1 MRTRLVVLALLLA
14 AMCAVPFGA
23 GPVLAGEL
31 GERAREINQQA
42 LVFDAHCDTVMRILE
57 QGVDLGVRSDE
68 GHIDIP
74 RAREGG
80 LNVQVFAMWVEP
92 DFWPHRAAFR
102 TLRYT
107 DAMYRTI
114 EKHSDKLGLAL
125 TVRDARRLVKQGKL
139 AVFLGI
145 EGGHAIEDSLATL
158 RMFHRLG
165 VRVMTLTWW
174 NNTNWADGSGD
185 KPKHHGL
192 TEFGEQVV
200 REMNRLGMVI
210 DVSHVSDETF
220 YDVLRVTTKPV
231 MASHSCTRS
240 ICKHHR
246 NLSDKMLKALAKNG
260 GVIGINYYLG
270 FLDPEVSRQEE
281 KRWKALEPRLQE
293 LNRKYKNDRKTLTE
307 KRREL
312 YRSHQRKP
320 IRVPIDRLIEHIDH
334 VVKVAG
340 VDHVGL
346 GSDFDGCSIT
356 PTGLDDV
363 SDLPL
368 ITEKLLEG
376 GYSQEDIRKILGG
389 NLLRVFEA
397 ALGE

>member
-1 MRTRLVVLALLLA
+1 MKTIFIALILLLSCPA
-14 AMCAVPFGA
+14 
-23 GPVLAGEL
+23 LAGDL
-31 GERAREINQQA
+31 GKKAQEINQRA

-57 QGVDLGVRSDE
+57 KGVDLGVRSKE

-74 RAREGG
+74 RARQGG
-80 LNVQVFAMWVEP
+80 LNVQVFAMWIEP

-102 TLRYT
+102 TLQYA
-107 DAMYRTI
+107 DAMFRTLK
-114 EKHSDKLGLAL
+114 KHSGKLGLAL
-125 TVRDARRLVKQGKL
+125 TAKDARRLVKDGKL

-174 NNTNWADGSGD
+174 HNTNWADGSGD
-185 KPKHHGL
+185 KPKHKGL
-192 TEFGEQVV
+192 TKFGVEVV

-210 DVSHVSDETF
+210 DVSHVSDDTF
-220 YDVLRVTTKPV
+220 YDVLKVTTKPV
-231 MASHSCTRS
+231 IASHSCVRA
-240 ICKHHR
+240 ICDHHR

-270 FLDPEVSRQEE
+270 FLDPEVNRREE
-281 KRWKALEPRLQE
+281 ALWKKLDPEMEKLKK
-293 LNRKYKNDRKTLTE
+293 KYKNDRKTLVK

-312 YRSHQRKP
+312 FRKYRTKP
-320 IRVPIDRLIEHIDH
+320 PAVPIDRLIDHIDH

-356 PTGLDDV
+356 PQGLNDV

-368 ITEKLLEG
+368 ITEKLLEK
-376 GYSQEDIRKILGG
+376 GYSEKNIEKILGG
-389 NLLRVFEA
+389 NMLRVFEA
-397 ALGE
+397 AIGE

>member
-1 MRTRLVVLALLLA
+1 LLLLVA
-14 AMCAVPFGA
+14 C
-23 GPVLAGEL
+23 PVLAGDFTKQ
-31 GERAREINQQA
+31 ARQINQKV
-42 LVFDAHCDTVMRILE
+42 LVFDAHCDTAMRLLE
-57 QGVDLGVRSDE
+57 QGVDLGVRSKE
-68 GHIDIP
+68 GHIDVP

-80 LNVQVFAMWVEP
+80 LNVQVFAMWIEP
-92 DFWPHRAAFR
+92 DFWPHRSVFR
-102 TLRYT
+102 TLQYA
-107 DAMYRTI
+107 DAMFRTLG
-114 EKHSDKLGLAL
+114 KHSGKLGLAL
-125 TVRDARRLVKQGKL
+125 TAKDARRLVKAGKL

-174 NNTNWADGSGD
+174 NNTDWADGSGD

-192 TEFGEQVV
+192 TDFGRQVV

-210 DVSHVSDETF
+210 DVSHVSDKTF
-220 YDVLRVTTKPV
+220 FDVLKVTTRPV
-231 MASHSCTRS
+231 IASHSCVRA
-240 ICKHHR
+240 ICDHHR
-246 NLSDKMLKALAKNG
+246 NLSDEMLKALAKNG

-270 FLDPEVSRQEE
+270 FLDPEVNRQEE
-281 KRWKALEPRLQE
+281 ALWKKLDPELEKLE
-293 LNRKYKNDRKTLTE
+293 KKYKNDRKTLVQ

-312 YRSHQRKP
+312 FRSYRTNPPK
-320 IRVPIDRLIEHIDH
+320 VPIDRLIDHIDH

-356 PTGLDDV
+356 PEGLDDV

-368 ITEKLLEG
+368 ITEKLLQR
-376 GYSQEDIRKILGG
+376 GYSQKDTEKILGG

-397 ALGE
+397 AIGE

>member
-1 MRTRLVVLALLLA
+1 MRTISIVLVLLL
-14 AMCAVPFGA
+14 C
-23 GPVLAGEL
+23 GPVLAGDL
-31 GERAREINQQA
+31 GKKARQINQKA
-42 LVFDAHCDTVMRILE
+42 LVFDGHCDTVMRILE
-57 QGVDLGVRSDE
+57 QDVDLGVRSKE

-80 LNVQVFAMWVEP
+80 LNVQVFAMWIEP

-102 TLRYT
+102 TLQYA
-107 DAMYRTI
+107 DAMYRTLK
-114 EKHSDKLGLAL
+114 KHSDKLGLAL
-125 TVRDARRLVKQGKL
+125 TAKDARRLVKAGKL

-185 KPKHHGL
+185 KPVHHGL
-192 TEFGEQVV
+192 TDFGKQVV

-220 YDVLRVTTKPV
+220 YDVLEVTTKPV
-231 MASHSCTRS
+231 IASHSCVRA
-240 ICKHHR
+240 ICNHHR

-270 FLDPEVSRQEE
+270 FLDPEVNRQEE
-281 KRWKALEPRLQE
+281 ALWKKLDPEIEKLEK
-293 LNRKYKNDRKTLTE
+293 KYKDDRKTLVK

-312 YRSHQRKP
+312 FKSYRKKP
-320 IRVPIDRLIEHIDH
+320 PKVPIDRLIEHIDH

-356 PTGLDDV
+356 PQGLDDV

-368 ITEKLLEG
+368 ITEKLLEK
-376 GYSQEDIRKILGG
+376 GYSEKNIEKILGG

-397 ALGE
+397 AIGE

>member
-1 MRTRLVVLALLLA
+1 
-14 AMCAVPFGA
+14 MCAVPFGTC
-23 GPVLAGEL
+23 PVLAGDLEKK
-31 GERAREINQQA
+31 AQQINQKA
-42 LVFDAHCDTVMRILE
+42 FVFDAHCDTVMRILE
-57 QGVDLGVRSDE
+57 QGVDIGVRSKE

-74 RAREGG
+74 RMKEGG
-80 LNVQVFAMWVEP
+80 LNALVFAMWVEP

-102 TLRYT
+102 TLEYADT
-107 DAMYRTI
+107 LVRTI
-114 EKHSDKLGLAL
+114 DAHPKELGLAL
-125 TVRDARRLVKQGKL
+125 SVKDARRLTKEGKV

-174 NNTNWADGSGD
+174 HNTNWADGSGD
-185 KPKHHGL
+185 EPKHQGL
-192 TEFGEQVV
+192 TELGKQIV

-210 DVSHVSDETF
+210 DVSHASDKTF
-220 YDVLRVTTKPV
+220 FDVLEVTTKPV
-231 MASHSCTRS
+231 MASHSCVRA
-240 ICKHHR
+240 ICDHHR

-270 FLDPEVSRQEE
+270 FLDPEVNRREE
-281 KRWKALEPRLQE
+281 KLWKKLEPEFEKLKK
-293 LNRKYKNDRKTLTE
+293 KYKNDRKTFVT

-312 YRSHQRKP
+312 FRKHRTKP
-320 IRVPIDRLIEHIDH
+320 PPVPIDRLIEHIDH

-356 PTGLDDV
+356 PKGLDDV

-368 ITEKLLEG
+368 ITEKLLER
-376 GYSQEDIRKILGG
+376 GYSEKDIEKILGG

-397 ALGE
+397 ALGD

>member
-1 MRTRLVVLALLLA
+1 MRTRLVIFALLLT
-14 AMCAVPFGA
+14 C
-23 GPVLAGEL
+23 PVLAGDL
-31 GERAREINQQA
+31 QTKAKEINRQA
-42 LVFDAHCDTVMRILE
+42 LIFDAHCDTVMRILE
-57 QGVDLGVRSDE
+57 KGVDLGVRSKE

-80 LNVQVFAMWVEP
+80 LNAQVFAMWVEP

-102 TLRYT
+102 TLQYA
-107 DAMYRTI
+107 DAMYRTF
-114 EKHSDKLGLAL
+114 EKHPDKLGLAL
-125 TVRDARRLVKQGKL
+125 TVKDARRLVKNGKL

-174 NNTNWADGSGD
+174 HNTNWADGSGD

-192 TEFGEQVV
+192 TKFGVEVV
-200 REMNRLGMVI
+200 REMNRLGVVI
-210 DVSHVSDETF
+210 DVSHVSDDTF
-220 YDVLRVTTKPV
+220 YDVLKATTKPV
-231 MASHSCTRS
+231 IASHSCVRA

-270 FLDPEVSRQEE
+270 FLDPEVNRQEE
-281 KRWKALEPRLQE
+281 ALWKKLDPQIEKFKK
-293 LNRKYKNDRKTLTE
+293 KYANDRETFIK

-312 YRSHQRKP
+312 LRAYRKKP
-320 IRVPIDRLIEHIDH
+320 PKVPIDRLIDHIDH

-356 PTGLDDV
+356 PEGLDDV
-363 SDLPL
+363 SDLPI
-368 ITEKLLEG
+368 ITEKLLER
-376 GYSQEDIRKILGG
+376 GYSQKDIEKILGG

>member
-1 MRTRLVVLALLLA
+1 MRKKFVYLLLASALLLPLA
-14 AMCAVPFGA
+14 AGA
-23 GPVLAGEL
+23 GDFTAK
-31 GERAREINQQA
+31 AQA
-42 LVFDAHCDTVMRILE
+42 LNQKAFVFDAHCDTVMRILE
-57 QGVDLGVRSDE
+57 KGVDLGVRSDE

-74 RAREGG
+74 RMQAGG
-80 LNVQVFAMWVEP
+80 LNAQVFAMWIEP
-92 DFWPHRAAFR
+92 DYWPHRAAFR
-102 TLRYT
+102 TLQFA
-107 DAMYRTI
+107 DAMFRTL
-114 EKHSDKLGLAL
+114 EKHPDKLGLAL
-125 TVRDARRLVKQGKL
+125 TVKDARRLVKAGKL

-185 KPKHHGL
+185 KPEHHGL
-192 TEFGEQVV
+192 TDFGKQVI
-200 REMNRLGMVI
+200 REMNRLGMLI

-220 YDVLRVTTKPV
+220 YDVLKVTTKPV
-231 MASHSCTRS
+231 MASHSCTRVL
-240 ICKHHR
+240 CKHHR

-270 FLDPEVSRQEE
+270 FLDPEVNRQEE
-281 KRWKALEPRLQE
+281 KRWKE
-293 LNRKYKNDRKTLTE
+293 LDPKIDKLKKKYKNDKKTFIE

-312 YRSHQRKP
+312 YRSHRRKP
-320 IRVPIDRLIEHIDH
+320 SKVPIDRLIDHIDH
-334 VVKVAG
+334 AVKVAG

-356 PTGLDDV
+356 PVGLDDV

-368 ITEKLLEG
+368 ITEKLLER
-376 GYSQEDIRKILGG
+376 GYSEKDLEKILGG
-389 NLLRVFEA
+389 NLLRVFA
-397 ALGE
+397 AAIGE

>member
-1 MRTRLVVLALLLA
+1 MRTRLVIIALLLS
-14 AMCAVPFGA
+14 C
-23 GPVLAGEL
+23 PVLAGDL
-31 GERAREINQQA
+31 GKKAKEINQRA
-42 LVFDAHCDTVMRILE
+42 FVFDAHCDTVMRILE
-57 QGVDLGVRSDE
+57 KGVDLGVRSDE

-80 LNVQVFAMWVEP
+80 LNAQVFAMWVEP

-102 TLRYT
+102 TLEFA
-107 DAMYRTI
+107 DAMYRTMK
-114 EKHSDKLGLAL
+114 KHPDKLGLAL
-125 TVRDARRLVKQGKL
+125 TVKDARRLVKEGKL

-145 EGGHAIEDSLATL
+145 EGGHAIEDSLAML

-174 NNTNWADGSGD
+174 HNTNWADGSGD
-185 KPKHHGL
+185 KPKHKGL
-192 TEFGEQVV
+192 TEFGVEVV
-200 REMNRLGMVI
+200 KEMNRLGMVI
-210 DVSHVSDETF
+210 DVSHVSDDTF
-220 YDVLRVTTKPV
+220 YDVLKVTTKPV

-270 FLDPEVSRQEE
+270 FLDPEANRREE
-281 KRWKALEPRLQE
+281 KLWKVLDPKLEE
-293 LNRKYKNDRKTLTE
+293 LKKKYKNDPKTLTI

-312 YRSHQRKP
+312 LRKYRKKP
-320 IRVPIDRLIEHIDH
+320 PVVPIDRLIEHIDH

-356 PTGLDDV
+356 PQGLDDI
-363 SDLPL
+363 SDLPI
-368 ITEKLLEG
+368 ITEKLLER
-376 GYSQEDIRKILGG
+376 GYSQKDIEKILGG

-397 ALGE
+397 AIGE

>member
-1 MRTRLVVLALLLA
+1 MRTIYIVLALLIA
-14 AMCAVPFGA
+14 WPA
-23 GPVLAGEL
+23 LAGDL
-31 GERAREINQQA
+31 GKQAQQINQKA
-42 LVFDAHCDTVMRILE
+42 FVFDAHCDTVMRILE
-57 QGVDLGVRSDE
+57 KGVDLGVRSKE

-80 LNVQVFAMWVEP
+80 LNAQVFAMWVEP

-102 TLRYT
+102 TLQFA
-107 DAMYRTI
+107 DAMYRTLH
-114 EKHSDKLGLAL
+114 KHPDKLGLAL
-125 TVRDARRLVKQGKL
+125 SVKDARRLVKEGKL

-145 EGGHAIEDSLATL
+145 EGGHAIEDSLAML

-174 NNTNWADGSGD
+174 HNTNWADGSGD

-192 TEFGEQVV
+192 TKFGVEVV

-220 YDVLRVTTKPV
+220 FDVLKATTKPV
-231 MASHSCTRS
+231 IASHSCVRS
-240 ICKHHR
+240 ICDHHR

-270 FLDPEVSRQEE
+270 FLDPEVNRQEE
-281 KRWKALEPRLQE
+281 ALWKKLDPQIEKLKK
-293 LNRKYKNDRKTLTE
+293 KYANDRETFIK

-312 YRSHQRKP
+312 FRSYRKKP
-320 IRVPIDRLIEHIDH
+320 PRVSIDRLIEHIDH

-356 PTGLDDV
+356 PQGLDDI
-363 SDLPL
+363 SDLPI
-368 ITEKLLEG
+368 ITEKLLERD
-376 GYSQEDIRKILGG
+376 YSQKDIEKILGG

-397 ALGE
+397 AIGE

>member
-1 MRTRLVVLALLLA
+1 MKTGTFQLVLLAFLLL
-14 AMCAVPFGA
+14 PKDGYA
-23 GPVLAGEL
+23 GDLTAK
-31 GERAREINQQA
+31 AQA
-42 LVFDAHCDTVMRILE
+42 LNQKAFVFDAHCDTVMRILE
-57 QGVDLGVRSDE
+57 KDVDIGVRSDE

-74 RAREGG
+74 RMRAGG
-80 LNVQVFAMWVEP
+80 LNAQVFAMWVEP
-92 DFWPHRAAFR
+92 EYWPHRAANR
-102 TLRYT
+102 TLQCT
-107 DAMYRTI
+107 DAIVRTI
-114 EKHSDKLGLAL
+114 EKHPDKLGLAL
-125 TVRDARRLVKQGKL
+125 TVEDARRIVKEGKV

-192 TEFGEQVV
+192 TEFGKQVV

-210 DVSHVSDETF
+210 DVSHASDDTF
-220 YDVLRVTTKPV
+220 YHVLKVTTKPV
-231 MASHSCTRS
+231 IASHSCTRS
-240 ICKHHR
+240 LCQHHR
-246 NLSDKMLKALAKNG
+246 NLSDKMLKDLAKNG
-260 GVIGINYYLG
+260 GVIGINYYLS
-270 FLDPEVSRQEE
+270 FLDLEANRQEE
-281 KRWKALEPRLQE
+281 KLWKE
-293 LNRKYKNDRKTLTE
+293 LDPKFEKLKKKYKNDKKTFIE

-312 YRSHQRKP
+312 YRSYLKKAP
-320 IRVPIDRLIEHIDH
+320 KVPIDRLIEHIDH
-334 VVKVAG
+334 AVKVAG

-346 GSDFDGCSIT
+346 GSDFDGCSVT
-356 PTGLDDV
+356 PVGLDDV

-368 ITEKLLEG
+368 ITEKLLER
-376 GYSQEDIRKILGG
+376 GYSEKDIQKILGG

>member
-1 MRTRLVVLALLLA
+1 MRTRLRYLAFILA
-14 AMCAVPFGA
+14 FWLSGA
-23 GPVLAGEL
+23 ALAGGL
-31 GERAREINQQA
+31 KDKARAINQEA

-57 QGVDLGVRSDE
+57 KGVDLGVRSDE

-74 RAREGG
+74 RMKEGG
-80 LNVQVFAMWVEP
+80 LNAQVFAMWVEP
-92 DFWPHRAAFR
+92 DYWPHRAVFR
-102 TLRYT
+102 TLQFA
-107 DAMYRTI
+107 DAMFRTLG
-114 EKHSDKLGLAL
+114 KHSDKLGLAL
-125 TVRDARRLVKQGKL
+125 TAKDARRIVKAGKV

-174 NNTNWADGSGD
+174 HNTNWADGSGD
-185 KPKHHGL
+185 KPQHHGL
-192 TEFGEQVV
+192 TEFGKQVV
-200 REMNRLGMVI
+200 REMNRLSMVI

-220 YDVLRVTTKPV
+220 YDVLKVTTKPV

-240 ICKHHR
+240 ICNHHR

-270 FLDPEVSRQEE
+270 FLDPEANRREE
-281 KRWKALEPRLQE
+281 KLWKVLDPKLEE
-293 LNRKYKNDRKTLTE
+293 LKKKYKNDPKTLMI

-312 YRSHQRKP
+312 FRKYRKKP
-320 IRVPIDRLIEHIDH
+320 PPVPIDRLIDHIDH

-356 PTGLDDV
+356 PEGLDDV

-368 ITEKLLEG
+368 ITEKLLER
-376 GYSQEDIRKILGG
+376 GYPVKDIEKILGG
-389 NLLRVFEA
+389 NLLRVFAA

>member
-1 MRTRLVVLALLLA
+1 MRTKFIVLVLLLA
-14 AMCAVPFGA
+14 CTAFA
-23 GPVLAGEL
+23 GDLEKQ
-31 GERAREINQQA
+31 ARQMNQKA

-57 QGVDLGVRSDE
+57 QNVNLGLRSKE

-80 LNVQVFAMWVEP
+80 LNVQVFAMWIEP

-102 TLRYT
+102 ALEYA
-107 DAMYRTI
+107 DAMFRTLK
-114 EKHSDKLGLAL
+114 KHSDKLGLAL
-125 TVRDARRLVKQGKL
+125 TAKDARRLVKEGKL

-185 KPKHHGL
+185 KPKHKGL
-192 TEFGEQVV
+192 TKFGVEVV
-200 REMNRLGMVI
+200 KEMNRLGMVI
-210 DVSHVSDETF
+210 DVSHVSDDTF
-220 YDVLRVTTKPV
+220 FDVLKVTTKPV
-231 MASHSCTRS
+231 IASHSCVRA

-246 NLSDKMLKALAKNG
+246 NLSDKMLKALAENG

-270 FLDPEVSRQEE
+270 FLDPEVNRQEE
-281 KRWKALEPRLQE
+281 ARWKALEPKLKK
-293 LNRKYKNDRKTLTE
+293 LNQKYKNDRKTLLE

-312 YRSHQRKP
+312 YSSHQRKP
-320 IRVPIDRLIEHIDH
+320 IRVPIDRLIDHIDH
-334 VVKVAG
+334 VVKAAG

-356 PTGLDDV
+356 PEGLDDV

-368 ITEKLLEG
+368 ITEKLLQR
-376 GYSQEDIRKILGG
+376 GYSQKDIEKILGG

-397 ALGE
+397 AIGE

>member
-1 MRTRLVVLALLLA
+1 MRTKIAALVLLLS
-14 AMCAVPFGA
+14 CS
-23 GPVLAGEL
+23 VLAGDLEKK
-31 GERAREINQQA
+31 AHQTNQKA

-57 QGVDLGVRSDE
+57 QNVDIGVRSKE

-80 LNVQVFAMWVEP
+80 LNVQVFAMWIEP

-102 TLRYT
+102 TLKYA
-107 DAMYRTI
+107 DAMFRTLK
-114 EKHSDKLGLAL
+114 KHSDKLGLAL
-125 TVRDARRLVKQGKL
+125 TVKDARRLVKDGKL

-174 NNTNWADGSGD
+174 HNTNWAGGSGG
-185 KPKHHGL
+185 KPKNQGL
-192 TEFGEQVV
+192 TDFGKKVV

-210 DVSHVSDETF
+210 DVSHVSDRTF
-220 YDVLRVTTKPV
+220 FDVLEVTTKPV
-231 MASHSCTRS
+231 IASHSCVRA
-240 ICKHHR
+240 ICDHHR

-270 FLDPEVSRQEE
+270 FLDPEVNRQEQALWKKLDPELE
-281 KRWKALEPRLQE
+281 KLEK
-293 LNRKYKNDRKTLTE
+293 KYKDDRKTLVQ

-312 YRSHQRKP
+312 FRSYRTKP
-320 IRVPIDRLIEHIDH
+320 PKVPIDRLIEHIDH

-356 PTGLDDV
+356 PQGLDDT

-368 ITEKLLEG
+368 ITEKLLER
-376 GYSQEDIRKILGG
+376 GYSQEDIEKILGG

-397 ALGE
+397 AIGE